1 MPGFFILSQPGPSRY
16 ATLGL
21 MSVKG
26 AIVRMWFIIF
36 GIVFFIEGIIMT
48 VFGVKKKNG
57 MLTYIG
63 IVFSIMTLGIV
74 VLKLT
79 GH

>member
-16 ATLGL
+16 ATLEL

-26 AIVRMWFIIF
+26 AFVRMWFIIF

>member
-1 MPGFFILSQPGPSRY
+1 
-16 ATLGL
+16 
-21 MSVKG
+21 
-26 AIVRMWFIIF
+26 MWFIIF
-36 GIVFFIEGIIMT
+36 GIIFFIEGIIMT
-48 VFGVKKKNG
+48 VFGVTKKNG

>member
-1 MPGFFILSQPGPSRY
+1 
-16 ATLGL
+16 
-21 MSVKG
+21 
-26 AIVRMWFIIF
+26 MWFIIF

-48 VFGVKKKNG
+48 VFGVRKKNG